1 MKNELGQKK
10 KKTDIIENNLVP
22 DINSL
27 VKDNLQ
33 SVRTKEIK
41 D

>member
-27 VKDNLQ
+27 VKDNL
-33 SVRTKEIK
+33 
-41 D
+41 

>member
-10 KKTDIIENNLVP
+10 KKTDIIENHLVP

-27 VKDNLQ
+27 VKDNL
-33 SVRTKEIK
+33 
-41 D
+41 